1 MASLIKYLLAAISL
15 TTLESCIL
23 STITE
28 QMETTAEIPT
38 TREPSAQGTL
48 TITLTCTAEN
58 LTLLPDSLH
67 LCNILTQDPT
77 SGQLHTATLSIPTD
91 TATLTLPAQN
101 LRPWNETDMP
111 WETSGSYLKI
121 YGKLQTPGTNN
132 QPITIC
138 STPMYHPIS
147 GNILPGTTTHIPI
160 TLTPTSPLY
169 TISDGT
175 LVPAIQPI
183 TFGAYVEP
191 WKSDL

>member
-77 SGQLHTATLSIPTD
+77 SGQLHHTTLSIPTD

-121 YGKLQTPGTNN
+121 CGKLQTTGTNGS
-132 QPITIC
+132 PITIC
-138 STPMYHPIS
+138 TTPLYHPICAA
-147 GNILPGTTTHIPI
+147 ILPDSTTHIPI
-160 TLTPTSPLY
+160 ILTHSSPLY
-169 TISDGT
+169 TIVNDS
-175 LVPAIQPI
+175 LVLAIQPI